1 MRLSK
6 FRNSVGQEFTIQVFL
21 SGDYEFLCH
30 MYGLS
35 GASGVLNS
43 CTYNLRLISDFLL
56 GRHCCL
62 WCTIKGESLKL
73 PREVRGRS
81 TPRTLSSIK
90 SDYERFCANGSDIKK
105 AKHFNNVIDVT
116 FFDVELDQVLSSCKK
131 YNSSCVTIHFRFAYQ
146 ACTLLWEYSFIS
158 SLYYKTSVTG

>member
-35 GASGVLNS
+35 GASGGLLLNS
-43 CTYNLRLISDFLL
+43 CTYHLRLISDFLL

-62 WCTIKGESLKL
+62 WYTIKGESLKL

-116 FFDVELDQVLSSCKK
+116 FFDVELDQVSLVILLKK
-131 YNSSCVTIHFRFAYQ
+131 HNSITAV
-146 ACTLLWEYSFIS
+146 
-158 SLYYKTSVTG
+158 V